1 MNEIIYLEPDEE
13 ITSVIDKLRGSNH
26 DAVALVVPRGASLA
40 QSIVNLKLLKKSA
53 KELGKDIALVATD
66 RIARNL
72 GSQIGLTVYSKVSEA
87 EKGIK
92 KFALEPVEKKDEV
105 NNEDKDFQ
113 VNNYYHNKAEETVAE
128 KNETNKGENENDES
142 GKIFTPKVDQEQP
155 IMKRRQL
162 EERRPIIHKPVP
174 QKTGV
179 KGSRKLLFILS
190 GAALV
195 IILAAATIFLPFAKV
210 SIKVT
215 ANDLKSTKEI
225 LVDKSISGIDIDN
238 SKITG
243 KIEQIEKDISK
254 DFDATGKKDAGAKA
268 SGTIQFS
275 NRAGIED
282 QIAAGVV
289 VKSSGGIEFVTDQ
302 AISLPKAT
310 ASVDAYGVSQIT
322 PGKADGKVTARNT
335 GTEGNLPPTTTFTVT
350 GKPLVSAVGETAG
363 GITKNIKI
371 VSDSDLESAADTLK
385 EEAMASSKSE
395 LVDLAKLDKVVIE
408 EKNISAE
415 IVSAESSKNANEE
428 ADKFSYSMKLKISVL
443 GYYQTDLDDIL
454 VRLAENDLESNEM
467 VIAPE
472 KAIKTITVKEYD
484 INTGTMKLD
493 TIFDGK
499 SGNKISED
507 EIKGKIKGKNL
518 SKGESEINNYKGVTE
533 VTISNFPSFY
543 KLVPILKNRIEIE
556 FTYE

>member
-1 MNEIIYLEPDEE
+1 MNEIIYLETDEE

-26 DAVALVVPRGASLA
+26 DSVALVVPRGATLA

-87 EKGIK
+87 ERGIK
-92 KFALEPVEKKDEV
+92 KFAPDPVEKKDEGGDI
-105 NNEDKDFQ
+105 EKDFQ
-113 VNNYYHNKAEETVAE
+113 VNNYYHNKVDETVPEKGETADV
-128 KNETNKGENENDES
+128 KNENNES
-142 GKIFTPKVDQEQP
+142 GKIFTPKVDRAEP

-162 EERRPIIHKPVP
+162 EERKPIIHKPVP

-179 KGSRKLLFILS
+179 KGSRKLLFILG

-195 IILAAATIFLPFAKV
+195 VILAATVIFLPYAKV

-215 ANDLKSTKEI
+215 ANDLESTKEI
-225 LVDKSISGIDIDN
+225 LVDKSISGIDLDN
-238 SKITG
+238 STIAG

-268 SGTIQFS
+268 SGTLQFS

-289 VKSSGGIEFVTDQ
+289 VKSSGGVDFVTDQ

-310 ASVDAYGVSQIT
+310 ASVDAFGVSQIT

-350 GKPLVSAVGETAG
+350 SKPLISAAGETAG
-363 GITKNIKI
+363 GITKDIKI
-371 VSDSDLESAADTLK
+371 VSDSDLESAANALK
-385 EEAMASSKSE
+385 DEAMANSKSE
-395 LVDLAKLDKVVIE
+395 LIDLAKLDKVVIE

-415 IVSAESSKNANEE
+415 VVSVQSSKNVNEE
-428 ADKFSYSMKLKISVL
+428 ADKFSYSMKLKITVL
-443 GYYQTDLDDIL
+443 GYYQTDLDGIL
-454 VRLAENDLESNEM
+454 VSLAENDLEGDEM

-472 KAIKTITVKEYD
+472 KATKTITSKEYD
-484 INTGTMKLD
+484 INVGTMKLD
-493 TIFDGK
+493 TVFEGK

-507 EIKGKIKGKNL
+507 EIKGKIKGKTL
-518 SKGESEINNYKGVTE
+518 SQGENEIKNYQGVTE
-533 VTISNFPSFY
+533 AKISNFPNFY
-543 KLVPILKNRIEIE
+543 KLLPILKSRIKIE

>member
-162 EERRPIIHKPVP
+162 EERRPIIHKPVA

-195 IILAAATIFLPFAKV
+195 IILATATIFLPFAKV